1 MSPNFRRPTDV
12 AQADELSGSGAAA
25 SRTIAAP
32 FAAQLAQLS
41 LLAANFL
48 KFEVFVAR
56 EGA

>member
-32 FAAQLAQLS
+32 FAAQLEQ
-41 LLAANFL
+41 F
-48 KFEVFVAR
+48 F
-56 EGA
+56 